1 MVLSLKLLN
10 YYNWLNQANEMQID
24 IKKIKPNPTNDEIYT
39 PTDLTILKQSLER
52 NGQLEPVVI
61 NKDNIII
68 SGHRRYFSILQLGW
82 KEIEVRVVDYEN
94 ETIALIEHNQTRM
107 KSATDIQNEFRIL
120 EQEYKK
126 DLGGRGKRNDLQGD
140 KRFNIYVEI
149 ANKTGVGLSKLKQ
162 IQSIHNYE
170 PKLLEQIDSG
180 EHSVSSAYKIVQ
192 EKYITKKEI
201 DKDDIQKSKLKKF
214 LENEQIDVGNLI
226 ETLGDTYPYSLLDI
240 SAKDVE
246 ELKKKD

>member
-1 MVLSLKLLN
+1 MLILN
-10 YYNWLNQANEMQID
+10 NWLIKTIVMKID
-24 IKKIKPNPTNDEIYT
+24 ITQITPNPFNDEIYT
-39 PTDLTILKQSLER
+39 PTDLTTLKQSLER

-61 NKDNIII
+61 NKDNTII

-82 KEIEVRVVDYEN
+82 KEIDVRVVEYEN

-120 EQEYKK
+120 EQEYRKE
-126 DLGGRGKRNDLQGD
+126 LGGRGKRNDKQGD
-140 KRFNIYVEI
+140 KRFNVYVEI

-170 PKLLEQIDSG
+170 PMLLEKIDSG
-180 EHSVSSAYKIVQ
+180 ELSVSKAYKQVQ

-201 DKDDIQKSKLKKF
+201 DKDDVQKSKLKKF
-214 LENEQIDVGNLI
+214 LENESIDLGNLI
-226 ETLGDTYPYSLLDI
+226 ETLNDTYPYSLLDI
-240 SAKDVE
+240 SSKDVE

>member
-1 MVLSLKLLN
+1 MLTS
-10 YYNWLNQANEMQID
+10 YNWLIKTIVMKID
-24 IKKIKPNPTNDEIYT
+24 ITQITPNPFNDEIYT
-39 PTDLTILKQSLER
+39 PTDLTTLKQSLER

-61 NKDNIII
+61 NKDNTII

-82 KEIEVRVVDYEN
+82 KEIDVRVVEYEN

-120 EQEYKK
+120 EQEYRK
-126 DLGGRGKRNDLQGD
+126 DLGGRGKRNDKQGD
-140 KRFNIYVEI
+140 KRFNVYVEI

-170 PKLLEQIDSG
+170 PMLLEKIDSG
-180 EHSVSSAYKIVQ
+180 ELSVSKAYKQVQ

-201 DKDDIQKSKLKKF
+201 DKDDVQKSKLKKF
-214 LENEQIDVGNLI
+214 LENESIDLGNLI
-226 ETLGDTYPYSLLDI
+226 ETLNDTYPYSLLDI
-240 SAKDVE
+240 SSKDVE

>member
-1 MVLSLKLLN
+1 MIKARV
-10 YYNWLNQANEMQID
+10 MRID

-39 PTDLTILKQSLER
+39 STDLSTLKQSLER
-52 NGQLEPVVI
+52 NGQLEPIVI
-61 NKDNIII
+61 NKQNLII
-68 SGHRRYFSILQLGW
+68 SGHRRYFSAVQLGW
-82 KEIEVRVVDYEN
+82 KEIEVRVADYEN

-120 EQEYKK
+120 EQEYRKE
-126 DLGGRGKRNDLQGD
+126 LGGQGKRTDLKGE

-170 PKLLEQIDSG
+170 PELLEKIDSG
-180 EHSVSSAYKIVQ
+180 ELSVSGAYKIVQ
-192 EKYITKKEI
+192 EKYINKLKK
-201 DKDDIQKSKLKKF
+201 DKNQDDLQKSKLKKF
-214 LENEQIDVGNLI
+214 LEKEQIDIGNLI

-240 SAKDVE
+240 SAEQVE

>member
-1 MVLSLKLLN
+1 MK
-10 YYNWLNQANEMQID
+10 ID
-24 IKKIKPNPTNDEIYT
+24 ITQITPNPFNDEIYT
-39 PTDLTILKQSLER
+39 PTDLTTLKQSLER

-61 NKDNIII
+61 NKDNTII

-82 KEIEVRVVDYEN
+82 KEIDVRVVEYEN

-120 EQEYKK
+120 EQEYRK
-126 DLGGRGKRNDLQGD
+126 DLGGRGKRNDKQGD
-140 KRFNIYVEI
+140 KRFDVYVEI

-170 PKLLEQIDSG
+170 PKLLEKIDSG
-180 EHSVSSAYKIVQ
+180 ELSVSSAYKIIQ
-192 EKYITKKEI
+192 EKYISKKEI
-201 DKDDIQKSKLKKF
+201 DKDDVQKSKLKKF
-214 LENEQIDVGNLI
+214 LENEKIELSNLI
-226 ETLGDTYPYSLLDI
+226 ETLGNTYPYSLLDI

>member
-1 MVLSLKLLN
+1 MIKARV
-10 YYNWLNQANEMQID
+10 MRID

-39 PTDLTILKQSLER
+39 STDLSTLKQSLER
-52 NGQLEPVVI
+52 NGQLEPIVI
-61 NKDNIII
+61 NKQNLII
-68 SGHRRYFSILQLGW
+68 SGHRRYFSAVQLGW
-82 KEIEVRVVDYEN
+82 KEIEVRVADYEN

-120 EQEYKK
+120 EQEYRKE
-126 DLGGRGKRNDLQGD
+126 LGGQGKRTDLKGE

-170 PKLLEQIDSG
+170 PKLLELIDSG
-180 EHSVSSAYKIVQ
+180 EHSVASAYKIVQ
-192 EKYITKKEI
+192 EKYINKLKKDK
-201 DKDDIQKSKLKKF
+201 DKDDMQKSKLKKF
-214 LENEQIDVGNLI
+214 LEKEQIDISNLV
-226 ETLGDTYPYSLLDI
+226 EVLNDTYPYSIASITANEYD
-240 SAKDVE
+240 